1 MSTFAGLSR
10 IELAVAVPDK
20 PVVQGVPSL
29 TAAKRTRADPVGVGG
44 HRTGPTGTATT
55 TNNTDGRRC
64 ARPPP
69 RRRGRAAHRV
79 LLHRQA
85 GQPGHVRVMKRG
97 DLMPANR
104 NLRTRAAVTAALVL
118 AICVGL
124 SVSSV
129 AGAAPSA
136 VPAAAAET
144 VKYYEVKAAYSGK
157 PENLSEIA
165 TRFLGDGSRSTE
177 IFELNVGREQPDGA
191 SLKDANTLHRGWYL
205 VLPWDAVGDGVQIG
219 ELPAKPKSPTKPKS
233 QPTSSPPTG
242 GARPTPT
249 GTPTR
254 GAAGQCATASTVR
267 TGSNWAPL
275 RMAPS
280 QAWARTKGDGVVVA
294 VVDSGV
300 DATLPELTGRVA
312 VGADIVSGS
321 GRGNT
326 DCLGTGTAMA
336 GIIAAQPGQGN
347 SLRGIAPEADIL
359 PIRVVTTAPSV
370 TVADQASAIEVA
382 VSAGAKVIAL
392 GSYVDIRDPKVAQ
405 AVAAA
410 GSHNVVV
417 VAGAPTRAGASAGQP
432 PPGLLRV
439 AGVGVDNKPA
449 ADYRPGEVD
458 VVAPGVGIAVLG
470 ISGTGGRIGSGTNLA
485 VAFVAG
491 EAALVR
497 AAYPDLNPAQVVQR
511 VKATADKMGNKV
523 PDPTYG
529 WGIINPSAAV
539 NQALRDEQPAAQ
551 PPVASGGDG
560 GSSPSAGSTLALV
573 LLVLL
578 GLVAVA
584 AFAFRV
590 RRMVAARAGREPTE
604 DPDPQPAGGG
614 DGSSSRID
622 DAWRAAVPREK
633 PVDSAGRGAASA
645 AETAADLPATVTA
658 GAPDRPA
665 RGADSEQR

>member
-1 MSTFAGLSR
+1 
-10 IELAVAVPDK
+10 
-20 PVVQGVPSL
+20 
-29 TAAKRTRADPVGVGG
+29 
-44 HRTGPTGTATT
+44 
-55 TNNTDGRRC
+55 
-64 ARPPP
+64 
-69 RRRGRAAHRV
+69 
-79 LLHRQA
+79 
-85 GQPGHVRVMKRG
+85 
-97 DLMPANR
+97 MPANR
-104 NLRTRAAVTAALVL
+104 KLRTRAAVTAALVL

-136 VPAAAAET
+136 VPAAKAEV

-191 SLKDANTLHRGWYL
+191 TLKDANTLHQGWYL
-205 VLPWDAVGDGVQIG
+205 VLPWDAVGDGVQMG
-219 ELPAKPKSPTKPKS
+219 ELPTKPKS
-233 QPTSSPPTG
+233 QPTKPKGQPTSTPATG
-242 GARPTPT
+242 GSARPTPT

-254 GAAGQCATASTVR
+254 GGAGQCATAGAGR

-300 DATLPELTGRVA
+300 DATVPELTGRVA

-336 GIIAAQPGQGN
+336 GIIAAQPGQGS
-347 SLRGIAPEADIL
+347 SLTGIAPGASIL

-382 VSAGAKVIAL
+382 VSAGAKVVAL
-392 GSYVDIRDPKVAQ
+392 GSYVDVSDSKVAQ

-410 GSHNVVV
+410 NSHNVVV
-417 VAGAPTRAGASAGQP
+417 VAAAPTGAGASAGQP
-432 PPGLLRV
+432 PAGVLRV

-449 ADYRPGEVD
+449 AGYRPGEVD
-458 VVAPGVGIAVLG
+458 VVAPGVDIVVLG
-470 ISGTGGRIGSGTNLA
+470 ISGTGRQAGSGTNLA

-497 AAYPDLNPAQVVQR
+497 AAHPDLNPAQVVQR
-511 VKATADKMGNKV
+511 VKATADKMGSQV

-539 NQALRDEQPAAQ
+539 NQTLRDEQPAAQ
-551 PPVASGGDG
+551 PPAAAGGDG
-560 GSSPSAGSTLALV
+560 GASHSAGSTLALV

-584 AFAFRV
+584 AFAFRA
-590 RRMVAARAGREPTE
+590 RRMVAARAGSEPTE

-614 DGSSSRID
+614 DGSSSRVD
-622 DAWRAAVPREK
+622 DAWRAAVLREE

-645 AETAADLPATVTA
+645 TETAAELPTTVPA
-658 GAPDRPA
+658 GAPDRRT